1 MTLSADQSVTVT
13 SSEPERLRTYRSRGG
28 DNRPHLRIAEYA
40 SQLMGAKAA
49 AALAVLFNPRTG
61 MHQSMRRRALDMLY
75 PKDRPVPLAIGDI
88 KSPSAYDHALEVVHL
103 AWTSGQISPAE
114 AESCMRLV
122 NARYRGWLKSRAGA
136 GVR

>member
-1 MTLSADQSVTVT
+1 MG
-13 SSEPERLRTYRSRGG
+13 EK
-28 DNRPHLRIAEYA
+28 A
-40 SQLMGAKAA
+40 S
-49 AALAVLFNPRTG
+49 AALAVLFNPRTV
-61 MHQSMRRRALDMLY
+61 MHTTMRRRALDMLF

-88 KSPSAYDHALEVVHL
+88 ESPATYNAALKVVHS